1 MGASLFSPSV
11 IADRLGAIG
20 TLLPRERAQTT
31 MYYRQKVL
39 LALLESFGGKL
50 ASTDFQKYL
59 FLYSRLC
66 EKDRSYEF
74 VPYKYGCFSFQSY
87 ADKSKLVASGYLE
100 DAKDWK
106 LSDSFNN
113 HTAQLKKDDAGKIQ
127 LFHDKYVS
135 LKGKKLLQHV
145 YRGYPYYAINSLV
158 ANEILTA
165 DEYAAVQKLKA
176 PKKGKLFATIGY
188 EGITVEEY
196 LNKLIENNIRLLVD
210 VRKNPLSR
218 KYGFSKTKLSE
229 LLNNVGISY
238 KHLPKLGIVSDK
250 RKSLK
255 TSQDYKNLFSNY
267 ETTVIPEE
275 KDSIAQL
282 YDFYLDSSRIAI
294 TCFEECHT
302 MCHRHKVADAVAG
315 IAHSKFKVVHL

>member
-1 MGASLFSPSV
+1 MFFFS
-11 IADRLGAIG
+11 ILR
-20 TLLPRERAQTT
+20 
-31 MYYRQKVL
+31 RQI
-39 LALLESFGGKL
+39 
-50 ASTDFQKYL
+50 QI
-59 FLYSRLC
+59 
-66 EKDRSYEF
+66 
-74 VPYKYGCFSFQSY
+74 GCFR
-87 ADKSKLVASGYLE
+87 LSGG
-100 DAKDWK
+100 WK

-196 LNKLIENNIRLLVD
+196 LNRLIENDIRLLVD

-267 ETTVIPEE
+267 EKTVIPEE
-275 KDSIAQL
+275 SAI
-282 YDFYLDSSRIAI
+282 RCVIAI
-294 TCFEECHT
+294 KLQTPLQVLH
-302 MCHRHKVADAVAG
+302 
-315 IAHSKFKVVHL
+315 IANSRLFTYKQTNHMEVDEKRTRAYYSQDIPHHI

>member
-1 MGASLFSPSV
+1 
-11 IADRLGAIG
+11 
-20 TLLPRERAQTT
+20 

-50 ASTDFQKYL
+50 TSTDFQKYL

-87 ADKSKLVASGYLE
+87 ADKSKLVATGYLE
-100 DAKDWK
+100 DVKDWK
-106 LSDSFNN
+106 LSDSFNS
-113 HTAQLKKDDAGKIQ
+113 HVTKLKSDDSRKIQ
-127 LFHDKYVS
+127 LFHDKYGR
-135 LKGKKLLQHV
+135 LKGKRLLQHV
-145 YRGYPYYAINSLV
+145 YRSYPYYAINSLV
-158 ANEILTA
+158 AHEILTA
-165 DEYAAVQKLKA
+165 DEYATVQKLKA

-196 LNKLIENNIRLLVD
+196 INRLIENDVRLLVD

-229 LLNNVGISY
+229 LLHNVDIGY
-238 KHLPKLGIVSDK
+238 EHLPRLGIVSDK
-250 RKSLK
+250 RKTLK
-255 TSQDYKNLFSNY
+255 SHQDYKNLFLNY
-267 ETTVIPEE
+267 EKTVIPEE
-275 KDSIAQL
+275 KESIAQL
-282 YDFYLDSSRIAI
+282 YGFYLDFGRMAI

-302 MCHRHKVADAVAG
+302 MCHRHKVADAVSR
-315 IAHSKFKVVHL
+315 IASSEFKVVHL